1 MVGLAVAAVLAASCA
16 SGPTSRSARQV
27 PAGVKLIGAAHAHS
41 ATSAALLR
49 AAGHGEEAFA
59 VALYQQLAAGAG
71 NFAIAPSSIAT
82 VLAMVAAGARGE
94 TAHQIVDALGVQVPA
109 GDLSRAIGGL
119 AQSFAQ
125 RTGPGVTLDEVDQAW
140 LGQGRTVLASYA
152 DTLAG
157 PFGAPLATI
166 DFADPAAAAAA
177 INSWFDDHTDGN
189 ITQLLDASD
198 LTGHV
203 ALVLTDAVY
212 LHAQWAYGFDPALT
226 APAPFHRAN
235 GGVEN
240 VPTMHLDGTLIHRG
254 PGLGYAAGPGWKA
267 VALPYRGDQLEM
279 DVIVPDDLAT
289 FETSLGTE
297 LATIV
302 GAVRPAHV
310 VLSMPKFDSN
320 TETDLVPA
328 LEHLGIDDVFEP
340 TVADLSGIDG
350 HDDLYVSDVKHE
362 VVVHVD
368 EQGTVAAAAT
378 GGIVVPEEAPVAT
391 VVQVDAPFVYL
402 VRDRATGAILFLGR
416 VTDPRA

>member
-1 MVGLAVAAVLAASCA
+1 MVGLAVAAALAASCA
-16 SGPTSRSARQV
+16 SGPTSRSARQA
-27 PAGVKLIGAAHAHS
+27 PAGVNLIGAAHAHTVAS
-41 ATSAALLR
+41 QALLR

-59 VALYQQLAAGAG
+59 VALYQQLAAGTA

-82 VLAMVAAGARGE
+82 VLAMIAAGARGA
-94 TAHQIVDALGVQVPA
+94 TAHQIVETLGVPVPA

-119 AQSFAQ
+119 AQSFAH
-125 RTGPGVTLDEVDQAW
+125 RRDPGVTLDEVDQAW
-140 LGQGRTVLASYA
+140 LGQGRSVLASYA
-152 DTLAG
+152 NVLAG

-166 DFADPAAAAAA
+166 DFGHPAAAAAT
-177 INSWFDDHTDGN
+177 INSWFGDHTDGN

-198 LTGHV
+198 LAGQV

-212 LHAQWAYGFDPALT
+212 LHAQWAYGFDPKLT
-226 APAPFHRAN
+226 APAPFHRTD

-240 VPTMHLDGTLIHRG
+240 VPTMHLDGTLIHAG
-254 PGLGYAAGPGWKA
+254 PGLGYATGPGWKA

-289 FETSLGTE
+289 FETSLGAE

-302 GAVRPAHV
+302 SSLRPTHV
-310 VLSMPKFDSN
+310 VLSMPKFDSD
-320 TETDLVPA
+320 TEPALVPA
-328 LEHLGIDDVFEP
+328 LEHLGIHDVFQP

-350 HDDLYVSDVKHE
+350 HQDLYVSDVKHE

-378 GGIVVPEEAPVAT
+378 GGIVVPEAAPVAT
-391 VVQVDAPFVYL
+391 VVQVDEPFVYF

-416 VTDPRA
+416 VTDPQA